1 MLVTIKYF
9 GMLAELTNCNEE
21 TIEFSGSYISEL
33 LEVLFLKYSNLK
45 DKPFQVAQNNE
56 LVPIKTKLIGV
67 LMRDFPDW
75 KFIYCN
81 DF

>member
-9 GMLAELTNCNEE
+9 GMLSELTNCNEE
-21 TIEFSGSYISEL
+21 TVEFSGSYISEL

-56 LVPIKTKLIGV
+56 LVSIKTKLINQEIV
-67 LMRDFPDW
+67 LLPPFSGG
-75 KFIYCN
+75 
-81 DF
+81 

>member
-56 LVPIKTKLIGV
+56 LVPIKTKLINQEIV
-67 LMRDFPDW
+67 LLPPFSGG
-75 KFIYCN
+75 
-81 DF
+81 